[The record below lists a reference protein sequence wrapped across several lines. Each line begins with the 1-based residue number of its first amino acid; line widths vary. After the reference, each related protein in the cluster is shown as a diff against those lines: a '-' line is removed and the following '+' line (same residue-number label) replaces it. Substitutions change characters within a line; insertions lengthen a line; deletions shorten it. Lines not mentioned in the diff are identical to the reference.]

1 MILDEKIFIRI
12 HHNKFKITFSKF
24 GVYIISLFDHHF
36 INIKN
41 NTQYFKKNK
50 NNFSL

>member
-1 MILDEKIFIRI
+1 MIVDEKIFIRI
-12 HHNKFKITFSKF
+12 PHKFKITFSKF

-41 NTQYFKKNK
+41 NTQYFKKK
-50 NNFSL
+50 